1 MDPPPFK
8 FPASPG
14 TPLFPLSPERVNGNR
29 SPYGGGHLAQ
39 SPSLPEFSTSQFGLK
54 SSHSRDNSDANV
66 QGMVARFN
74 SLEIRDHKEAHR
86 RDEIAIKR
94 AEMAREMA
102 EMDLKKIKDEKE
114 EVEREG
120 KKWREEVRKLRK
132 DIEEGRERERKGAK
146 RLEVVMDELH
156 RSKETH
162 SHAQSLYEKEIRR
175 TRKEAFK
182 SSSALVKMQE
192 ELKATRNSL
201 RITQSG
207 LESEKMKLA
216 KREQEAF
223 TAQYQLVGVQEEL
236 DKAGEKIKVV
246 EEERDALKTSLKE
259 EEVARI
265 AAEGRIALPMA
276 TNDEADEF
284 SPAKSPRKQC
294 VINMDGEDKENIMP
308 RRAIELKSL
317 QEELTFERRRRE
329 RAEDQIDF
337 MKMECQFQCCSCR
350 VAELRGSNYVHDS
363 TYDADME
370 RIKAAVP
377 VITPPASDH
386 DGDEME
392 GVVTLSLAAPE
403 AEAERLSTPAEQMPE
418 EAKEPEPQVTFS
430 PTTGTF
436 RTLPSQAKPESA
448 TTSTPA
454 PSTRPHLSSIT
465 EAAIESSPW
474 APLPDYSTIRTST
487 TSPPPYRPT
496 LQTTST
502 YSNID
507 KEAIE
512 DEPSPSSAAL
522 PSELQTPL
530 HGPSGPATPAFLTRT
545 ITTTTTV
552 PLHFSPAPIHNM
564 PPTPSTIS
572 HLPSHAPSSG
582 SSQPLRDLDL
592 NALPIDRAAALEQIR
607 LRRGRARSIAA
618 GQSTPRK
625 QMFEGTLGRRDISAP
640 VGRAIKR

>member
-1 MDPPPFK
+1 
-8 FPASPG
+8 
-14 TPLFPLSPERVNGNR
+14 
-29 SPYGGGHLAQ
+29 
-39 SPSLPEFSTSQFGLK
+39 
-54 SSHSRDNSDANV
+54 
-66 QGMVARFN
+66 
-74 SLEIRDHKEAHR
+74 
-86 RDEIAIKR
+86 
-94 AEMAREMA
+94 
-102 EMDLKKIKDEKE
+102 
-114 EVEREG
+114 
-120 KKWREEVRKLRK
+120 
-132 DIEEGRERERKGAK
+132 
-146 RLEVVMDELH
+146 
-156 RSKETH
+156 
-162 SHAQSLYEKEIRR
+162 
-175 TRKEAFK
+175 
-182 SSSALVKMQE
+182 MQE

-236 DKAGEKIKVV
+236 DKAREKIKVV

-265 AAEGRIALPMA
+265 AAQGRIALPMA
-276 TNDEADEF
+276 TNDEDDEF
-284 SPAKSPRKQC
+284 SSPAKSPRKQRI
-294 VINMDGEDKENIMP
+294 INMDGEDKENIMP

-317 QEELTFERRRRE
+317 QEELTLERRRRE

-363 TYDADME
+363 TYDAEME
-370 RIKAAVP
+370 RIKATVP

-386 DGDEME
+386 DEDEME
-392 GVVTLSLAAPE
+392 GVVTLPLDAPE
-403 AEAERLSTPAEQMPE
+403 AEAEHLSTPAEQMPE
-418 EAKEPEPQVTFS
+418 EVKEPEPLVTFS

-436 RTLPSQAKPESA
+436 RTLPSQAKPEPA
-448 TTSTPA
+448 TSLTPA

-465 EAAIESSPW
+465 EATIESSPW
-474 APLPDYSTIRTST
+474 APTPDYSTIRTST

-496 LQTTST
+496 LQTAST

-507 KEAIE
+507 EEAIE
-512 DEPSPSSAAL
+512 DEPSPSSPAL

-625 QMFEGTLGRRDISAP
+625 QMLEGTLGRRDISAP
-640 VGRAIKR
+640 VGRAIKQ

>member
-1 MDPPPFK
+1 
-8 FPASPG
+8 
-14 TPLFPLSPERVNGNR
+14 
-29 SPYGGGHLAQ
+29 
-39 SPSLPEFSTSQFGLK
+39 
-54 SSHSRDNSDANV
+54 
-66 QGMVARFN
+66 
-74 SLEIRDHKEAHR
+74 
-86 RDEIAIKR
+86 
-94 AEMAREMA
+94 
-102 EMDLKKIKDEKE
+102 
-114 EVEREG
+114 
-120 KKWREEVRKLRK
+120 
-132 DIEEGRERERKGAK
+132 
-146 RLEVVMDELH
+146 
-156 RSKETH
+156 
-162 SHAQSLYEKEIRR
+162 
-175 TRKEAFK
+175 
-182 SSSALVKMQE
+182 MQE

-236 DKAGEKIKVV
+236 DKAREKIKVV

-265 AAEGRIALPMA
+265 AAQGRIALPMA
-276 TNDEADEF
+276 TNDEDDEF
-284 SPAKSPRKQC
+284 SSPAKSPRKQRM
-294 VINMDGEDKENIMP
+294 INMDGEDKENIMP

-317 QEELTFERRRRE
+317 QEELTLERRRRE

-363 TYDADME
+363 TYDEEME
-370 RIKAAVP
+370 RIKATVP

-386 DGDEME
+386 DEDEME
-392 GVVTLSLAAPE
+392 GVVTLPLAAPE
-403 AEAERLSTPAEQMPE
+403 AEAEHLSTPAEQMPE
-418 EAKEPEPQVTFS
+418 EVKEPEPLVTFS

-436 RTLPSQAKPESA
+436 RTLPSQAKPEPA
-448 TTSTPA
+448 TSSTPA

-465 EAAIESSPW
+465 EATIESSPW
-474 APLPDYSTIRTST
+474 APTPDYSTIRTST

-496 LQTTST
+496 LQTAST

-507 KEAIE
+507 EEAIE
-512 DEPSPSSAAL
+512 DEPSPSSPTL

-572 HLPSHAPSSG
+572 H
-582 SSQPLRDLDL
+582 
-592 NALPIDRAAALEQIR
+592 
-607 LRRGRARSIAA
+607 
-618 GQSTPRK
+618 
-625 QMFEGTLGRRDISAP
+625 
-640 VGRAIKR
+640 